1 MQQTSCVGLRTDRG
15 RRGAHPVATSLL
27 KHFPAKQ
34 AGYRQELAA
43 LLGYAALRITLG
55 GRDVIGSRIGITH
68 ARHMPRRH
76 AMQIVV
82 IGGTGLIG
90 SKLVTKLKQHGHEA
104 VAASPKSGVNAVTGE
119 GLAAALAGADVV
131 VDVANAPSWE
141 PAAVLDFFQRSSTN
155 LVAAE
160 AAAGV
165 KHHVALSIVGTER
178 SPDNSYFR
186 AKLAQETI
194 IKSSSVP
201 YSIVRATQFFEFLGA
216 IAETA
221 VVEGKIVVPSALFQP
236 IAAEDVADR
245 LAEVAMGRPLNGTI
259 DIAGPE
265 KAPFNEFIARRL
277 KASGDTRPVVGDPK
291 APYYGAP
298 IDDTSLNPLGEARLG
313 KTPLATWLARL

>member
-1 MQQTSCVGLRTDRG
+1 M
-15 RRGAHPVATSLL
+15 
-27 KHFPAKQ
+27 
-34 AGYRQELAA
+34 
-43 LLGYAALRITLG
+43 
-55 GRDVIGSRIGITH
+55 
-68 ARHMPRRH
+68 
-76 AMQIVV
+76 
-82 IGGTGLIG
+82 
-90 SKLVTKLKQHGHEA
+90 
-104 VAASPKSGVNAVTGE
+104 
-119 GLAAALAGADVV
+119 
-131 VDVANAPSWE
+131 
-141 PAAVLDFFQRSSTN
+141 
-155 LVAAE
+155 
-160 AAAGV
+160 
-165 KHHVALSIVGTER
+165 GTER

>member
-1 MQQTSCVGLRTDRG
+1 M
-15 RRGAHPVATSLL
+15 
-27 KHFPAKQ
+27 K
-34 AGYRQELAA
+34 
-43 LLGYAALRITLG
+43 
-55 GRDVIGSRIGITH
+55 
-68 ARHMPRRH
+68 
-76 AMQIVV
+76 IVV

-90 SKLVTKLKQHGHEA
+90 SKLVAKFGQRGHEA

-119 GLAAALAGADVV
+119 GLAGVLADADVV

-141 PAAVLDFFQRSSTN
+141 PVAVLDFFQRSSRN
-155 LVAAE
+155 LVTAE
-160 AAAGV
+160 VTAGV

-194 IKSSSVP
+194 IKSARVP

-221 VVEGKIVVPSALFQP
+221 VVDGQIVVPSALFQP

-245 LAEVAMGRPLNGTI
+245 LAEIATGRPLNGTI

-277 KASGDTRPVVGDPK
+277 KASGDARAVLGNPE

-313 KTPLATWLARL
+313 KISLTTWLANL

>member
-1 MQQTSCVGLRTDRG
+1 M
-15 RRGAHPVATSLL
+15 
-27 KHFPAKQ
+27 K
-34 AGYRQELAA
+34 
-43 LLGYAALRITLG
+43 
-55 GRDVIGSRIGITH
+55 
-68 ARHMPRRH
+68 
-76 AMQIVV
+76 IVV

-90 SKLVTKLKQHGHEA
+90 SKLVTKLGERGHKA

-119 GLAAALAGADVV
+119 GLTAVLAGADVV

-141 PAAVLDFFQRSSTN
+141 PVAVLDFFRRSSTN

-178 SPDNSYFR
+178 SPDISYFR
-186 AKLAQETI
+186 AKLAQETV

-216 IAETA
+216 IAEMGAT
-221 VVEGKIVVPSALFQP
+221 EGKIVVSSAQFQP
-236 IAAEDVADR
+236 MAAEDVADR

-265 KAPFNEFIARRL
+265 KAPFNEFVARRV

-298 IDDTSLNPLGEARLG
+298 IDDKSLVPLGEARLG
-313 KTPLATWLARL
+313 TTPLATWLANL

>member
-1 MQQTSCVGLRTDRG
+1 M
-15 RRGAHPVATSLL
+15 
-27 KHFPAKQ
+27 K
-34 AGYRQELAA
+34 
-43 LLGYAALRITLG
+43 
-55 GRDVIGSRIGITH
+55 
-68 ARHMPRRH
+68 
-76 AMQIVV
+76 IVV

-90 SKLVTKLKQHGHEA
+90 SKLVAKLKQQGQDA

-119 GLAAALAGADVV
+119 GLAAALTGADVV

-141 PAAVLDFFQRSSTN
+141 PAAVLDFFQRSSKN
-155 LVAAE
+155 LVTTE

-178 SPDNSYFR
+178 SPDNAYFR

-194 IKSSSVP
+194 IKSGSVP

-221 VVEGKIVVPSALFQP
+221 VVQGKIVVPSAQFQP

-245 LAEVAMGRPLNGTI
+245 LAEVATGRPLNGTI

-265 KAPFNEFIARRL
+265 KAPFNDFIARRL
-277 KASGDTRPVVGDPK
+277 KASGDARPVVGDSK
-291 APYYGAP
+291 APYYGAA

-313 KTPLATWLARL
+313 KIPLARWLANL

>member
-1 MQQTSCVGLRTDRG
+1 M
-15 RRGAHPVATSLL
+15 
-27 KHFPAKQ
+27 K
-34 AGYRQELAA
+34 
-43 LLGYAALRITLG
+43 
-55 GRDVIGSRIGITH
+55 
-68 ARHMPRRH
+68 
-76 AMQIVV
+76 IVV

-90 SKLVTKLKQHGHEA
+90 SKLVAKLRQSGHEA

-141 PAAVLDFFQRSSTN
+141 PAAVLEFFQRSSTN

-160 AAAGV
+160 AATAV

-178 SPDNSYFR
+178 SPDNAYFR

-216 IAETA
+216 IAETGA
-221 VVEGKIVVPSALFQP
+221 IGGKIVVPSALFQP
-236 IAAEDVADR
+236 IAADDVVDR
-245 LAEVAMGRPLNGTI
+245 LAEVATGQPLNGTI

-277 KASGDTRPVVGDPK
+277 KASGDTRPVVGDPS

-298 IDDTSLNPLGEARLG
+298 IDDRSLNPLGEARLG
-313 KTPLATWLARL
+313 KTPLAAWLAKL